1 MGWKDGW
8 TFYPNDSKQPVVH
21 ENAQHKMPDGHSI
34 DLLWSDFVNAIES
47 GERPTCDIE
56 IGHLA
61 TNMSLLGMVSYKLGR
76 AIQWDGANEKILG
89 DEDANK
95 LLRREYRGPWKYPTA

>member
-1 MGWKDGW
+1 MGWRDGW
-8 TFYPNDSKQPVVH
+8 TFYPADSKQPVIH
-21 ENAQHKMPDGHSI
+21 ENAQHTEPDGHSI
-34 DLLWSDFVNAIES
+34 NLLWSDFVNAIES
-47 GERPTCDIE
+47 GKRPTCDIE
-56 IGHLA
+56 VGHLA

-76 AIQWDGANEKILG
+76 SIQWDGANEKIIG